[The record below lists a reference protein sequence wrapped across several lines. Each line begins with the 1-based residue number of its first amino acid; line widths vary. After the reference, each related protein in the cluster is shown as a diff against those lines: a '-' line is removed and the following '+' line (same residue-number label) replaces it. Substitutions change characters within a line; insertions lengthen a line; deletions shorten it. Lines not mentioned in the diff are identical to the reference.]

1 MRIAVYILLACNV
14 TFAAWALWVDV
25 PAPAIASTV
34 KVAPLQLA
42 SATQTNRTHCMTLG
56 PFADPAQSAA
66 AASAL
71 EVRGVGSLT
80 RQTERKV
87 VDGTLV
93 YVGGLKTMMARQRAL
108 QQLREAGITDVADV
122 SGSVYPDRIS
132 AGLFG
137 DRGGA
142 NVRARK
148 VIAAGLTP
156 TLEEHRRTVQDQWLN
171 VDVNAEAAPPAAG
184 ELGLDA
190 DSSAAVSWSECPAT
204 PASG

>member
-14 TFAAWALWVDV
+14 TFAAWATWVDL
-25 PAPAIASTV
+25 PAPVVASTA

-42 SATQTNRTHCMTLG
+42 SATPTIKTHCMTFG
-56 PFADPAQSAA
+56 PFADAAQSAA

-71 EVRGVGSLT
+71 EVRGIGSLS
-80 RQTERKV
+80 RQTARKV

-132 AGLFG
+132 AGLFS

-142 NVRARK
+142 NMRARK
-148 VIAAGLTP
+148 VTEAGLTP

-171 VDVNAEAAPPAAG
+171 VDVNAEAAPPAAR

-190 DSSAAVSWSECPAT
+190 DSAAAVSWSECPAT

>member
-14 TFAAWALWVDV
+14 TFAAWATWVDV
-25 PAPAIASTV
+25 PAPAVASTV

-42 SATQTNRTHCMTLG
+42 SANKTIKTHCMTLG
-56 PFADPAQSAA
+56 PFADVAQSVA

-93 YVGGLKTMMARQRAL
+93 YVGGLTTMMARQRAL

-132 AGLFG
+132 AGLFS

-148 VIAAGLTP
+148 VTAAGLSP
-156 TLEEHRRTVQDQWLN
+156 SLEEHRRTVQDQWLN
-171 VDVNAEAAPPAAG
+171 VDVNAEAGPPAAG
-184 ELGLDA
+184 ELGIDA
-190 DSSAAVSWSECPAT
+190 DSAAAVSWSECPAAA
-204 PASG
+204 ASG